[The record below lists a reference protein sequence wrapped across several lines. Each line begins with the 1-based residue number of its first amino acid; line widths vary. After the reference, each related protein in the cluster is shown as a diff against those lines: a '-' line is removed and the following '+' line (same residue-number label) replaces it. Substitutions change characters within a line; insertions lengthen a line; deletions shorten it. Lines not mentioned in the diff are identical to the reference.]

1 MKIDRKSG
9 ELLLLL
15 MAVGCAISFAVWLN
29 LLNNFAIDRVD
40 FDGSKMGI
48 LQSLREIPGFLAF
61 TIVFVLVF
69 IKEQKMAY
77 ISLILLGIGTAF
89 TGFLPTDIAF
99 YATTMLMSVG
109 FHYLETISNSLTLQW
124 VDKGKS
130 AEFFG
135 KIIAARSVA
144 SIGAFTLVWLLFEFF
159 KLDYLWVYIAGG
171 SFSIAIAIFCWR
183 YFDTFEQHVE
193 QTKKIVLRKR
203 YWLYYALQF
212 MGGARRQIFV
222 VFAGFLM
229 VEKFDFSVAEISLLF
244 LVNAL
249 LNIPLAPRIGRLIGK
264 IGERKA
270 LVVEYI
276 GLIVVFIGYALT
288 KDPKI
293 AVCLYLLDHLF
304 FAMAI
309 AQKTYFQKIAD
320 PADFASSA
328 GVSFTI
334 NHIAAVFIPVTF
346 GIIWLYSWQWVF
358 YAGAAM
364 AIISLA
370 LAFNVPTNPS
380 AGNESIIG
388 KFHN

>member
-48 LQSLREIPGFLAF
+48 LQSQIPGFLAF

-159 KLDYLWVYIAGG
+159 KMDYVWVYIAGG
-171 SFSIAIAIFCWR
+171 SSSIAIAIFCWR
-183 YFDTFEQHVE
+183 YFDTLEQHVE

-276 GLIVVFIGYALT
+276 GLIVVLRTYKGSQNSSLSLSSRPPIFCHGYCT
-288 KDPKI
+288 KN
-293 AVCLYLLDHLF
+293 LF
-304 FAMAI
+304 S
-309 AQKTYFQKIAD
+309 K
-320 PADFASSA
+320 
-328 GVSFTI
+328 
-334 NHIAAVFIPVTF
+334 NCR
-346 GIIWLYSWQWVF
+346 
-358 YAGAAM
+358 
-364 AIISLA
+364 
-370 LAFNVPTNPS
+370 PS
-380 AGNESIIG
+380 R
-388 KFHN
+388 FRF